1 MFRED
6 KLKHHL
12 LKGCTPHSSGDLDQS
27 IDSRDSR
34 DSETHEEIDD
44 DEEEHLKEDQEEIDD
59 DEDQA
64 LARRTQTSTEHGLI
78 TISQY
83 RCGFNF

>member
-1 MFRED
+1 MWKQINSESFNFIIFNRED

-44 DEEEHLKEDQEEIDD
+44 DEDSK
-59 DEDQA
+59 
-64 LARRTQTSTEHGLI
+64 
-78 TISQY
+78 
-83 RCGFNF
+83 

>member
-1 MFRED
+1 MKLGYVTHRQTQPFTIYNFRED

-12 LKGCTPHSSGDLDQS
+12 LKGCTPNSNGDLDQS

-44 DEEEHLKEDQEEIDD
+44 DEDSK
-59 DEDQA
+59 
-64 LARRTQTSTEHGLI
+64 
-78 TISQY
+78 
-83 RCGFNF
+83 